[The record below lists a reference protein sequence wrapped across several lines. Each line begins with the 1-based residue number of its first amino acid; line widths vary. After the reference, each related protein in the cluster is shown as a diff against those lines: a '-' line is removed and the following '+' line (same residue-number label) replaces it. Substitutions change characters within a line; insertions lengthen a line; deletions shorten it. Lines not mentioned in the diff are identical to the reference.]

1 MRQYRKEMLA
11 SVIRNVV
18 SNAIAHRL
26 HDPRVE
32 PLTTVTR
39 VELTSDLL
47 VARVYVSVPGGDV
60 AERRTITALRHAAG
74 FVQRLVAQELT
85 IRHCPEVR
93 FDLDESQKIAR
104 QTLALLDEVRAEEPS
119 ESQTALPPGAAD
131 DETDVPQSD
140 STG

>member
-18 SNAIAHRL
+18 GTAITQRL

-60 AERRTITALRHAAG
+60 AERRTTAALHSAAG

-85 IRHCPEVR
+85 IRHCPEIR
-93 FDLDESQKIAR
+93 FAIDEALKIAR
-104 QTLALLDEVRAEEPS
+104 RTMALLDEASTDEPS
-119 ESQTALPPGAAD
+119 ESQIPLPPVCAD
-131 DETDVPQSD
+131 DETDVPQSE

>member
-18 SNAIAHRL
+18 CNAIAHRL

-39 VELTSDLL
+39 VELSSDLMI
-47 VARVYVSVPGGDV
+47 ARVFVSVPGGDV
-60 AERRTITALRHAAG
+60 AERRTITALHHAAG

-85 IRHCPEVR
+85 IHHCPEVR
-93 FDLDESQKIAR
+93 FEVDEALKMAR
-104 QTLALLDEVRAEEPS
+104 KTLALLDDVRVDEPP
-119 ESQTALPPGAAD
+119 ESQTAVLPGDAD
-131 DETDVPQSD
+131 DETDGPQSE

>member
-1 MRQYRKEMLA
+1 MLA

-18 SNAIAHRL
+18 GNAIAHRL

-47 VARVYVSVPGGDV
+47 IARVFVSVPGGEV
-60 AERRTITALRHAAG
+60 VERRTTAALRHAVG
-74 FVQRLVAQELT
+74 FVQRLVAAELT
-85 IRHCPEVR
+85 IRHCPEIR
-93 FDLDESQKIAR
+93 FDVDESLKIAR
-104 QTLALLDEVRAEEPS
+104 KTLALLEEARADPPT
-119 ESQTALPPGAAD
+119 ESQTVTPPDGPGE
-131 DETDVPQSD
+131 ETECSRPE

>member
-39 VELTSDLL
+39 VELTTDLL

-60 AERRTITALRHAAG
+60 AERRTTAALRHAAG
-74 FVQRLVAQELT
+74 YVQRLVAQELT

-93 FDLDESQKIAR
+93 FDVDESLKIAR
-104 QTLALLDEVRAEEPS
+104 QTLTLIDEGRAEGPS
-119 ESQTALPPGAAD
+119 ESQTELPPGDAD
-131 DETDVPQSD
+131 AETDVPQSD
-140 STG
+140 PTG